1 MITPI
6 EMYSM
11 VPKSQ
16 EASMVQHGENARH
29 VAQQQGGMQSL
40 EQQARQNTQ
49 QTVHA
54 ANADNPEYRYDA
66 REQGNSSYNPNSNKK
81 KKKDEEEKNEKAEK
95 KDFPHGGFD
104 IRI

>member
-11 VPKSQ
+11 APKSQ
-16 EASMVQHGENARH
+16 EASFVQHGENVRH
-29 VAQQQGGMQSL
+29 VAQQQGGMQSI

-66 REQGNSSYNPNSNKK
+66 REQGNNSYNPNPKKK
-81 KKKDEEEKNEKAEK
+81 KKKDENDKNDSDEK
-95 KDFPHGGFD
+95 KTISHGFD